1 MKKFETTIGI
11 VVVLVMGIVVGT
23 MVVRDFKQSIQE
35 YMNNDLVGSNLN
47 DDQIT
52 SEKDHEIWNRTREQN
67 VSLGDIDAE
76 MYESNKL
83 VMKSGEKDTETS
95 ERTTESN
102 DIGEKNTSFDEI
114 VTETSENITG
124 LNEIDTETSE
134 NITGLNGIDT
144 SSNEIDAGYNPLD
157 ASVINVTE
165 NQAEMGETS
174 DTDISSEVEGDA
186 SVETALNIIN
196 PSIKIN
202 AESAILLDSKTGK
215 VLYHKNA
222 TTAVYPAS
230 TTKLMTALVAIELC
244 DLDKEVTIGNEVN
257 YIASDSSRAY
267 LAEGERL
274 TFQMLLDGMLVP
286 SGNDAAY
293 AVAACVGRVSLH
305 NDKVDSKTAIKEF
318 VRLMNEKATELGLK
332 NTCFKNPDGYDEEGQ
347 YTTAYDMGII
357 AIEALKNN
365 TIRTITGKSYARNVF
380 LSGEDVTW
388 YSSNKLIV
396 SGSGKYYKYAIG
408 LKTGSSSLAGRCLVS
423 AAEKDGSTYISV
435 VMNSSIAGRWDD
447 SIALLEYGIT
457 EK

>member
-11 VVVLVMGIVVGT
+11 VVVLVMGIVLGT
-23 MVVRDFKQSIQE
+23 MVVRDLKQSIQE

-47 DDQIT
+47 DNQIT
-52 SEKDHEIWNRTREQN
+52 SETDHESWNKSREKN
-67 VSLGDIDAE
+67 VSLGDIQAGV
-76 MYESNKL
+76 YESNK
-83 VMKSGEKDTETS
+83 VVIESGEENTGSIEKDTEIS

-102 DIGEKNTSFDEI
+102 DIGEKDTSL
-114 VTETSENITG
+114 S
-124 LNEIDTETSE
+124 EIDTETSE
-134 NITGLNGIDT
+134 NITGLNGLDAD
-144 SSNEIDAGYNPLD
+144 SNGIDAGYNRLD
-157 ASVINVTE
+157 AGAIKDE
-165 NQAEMGETS
+165 DQAEIGETS
-174 DTDISSEVEGDA
+174 DTDLSSEVEVGA
-186 SVETALNIIN
+186 SVETALSIIN

-230 TTKLMTALVAIELC
+230 TTKLMTALVALELC

-274 TFQMLLDGMLVP
+274 TFQMLLEGMLVP

-305 NDKVDSKTAIKEF
+305 NNKVDSKTAIKEF
-318 VRLMNEKATELGLK
+318 VRLMNEKTTELGLK

-357 AIEALKNN
+357 AIEALKND
-365 TIRTITGKSYARNVF
+365 TIRTITGKSNARNIF